1 MNDERDANE
10 RDGGSPA
17 SNAVQ
22 NDVRAARRPY
32 LAPELIEYGTVA
44 KLTQTGG
51 GSVKDFGNMM
61 TMAGL

>member
-1 MNDERDANE
+1 VNDERNANE

-51 GSVKDFGNMM
+51 GSVTDFGNMM
-61 TMAGL
+61 RMACL